1 MISKEITVSLCLKL
15 ARVIKDA
22 YLSILSCRI
31 QSKFRDCSFLSIF
44 QQTFLY
50 ELSSV
55 NKVWNN

>member
-44 QQTFLY
+44 QQTF
-50 ELSSV
+50 
-55 NKVWNN
+55 